1 MAEEDDFSLM
11 LSQSMHD
18 ASQDDDDMRL
28 FLSQSQP
35 RVRRSL
41 NESTMSDVTESAA
54 SVKLDVQRIE
64 AIIKLNQKS
73 MLAQN
78 KVVME
83 LVANISVTV
92 SEISDRLV
100 VVENKLRT
108 LNTIAINNNEQI
120 SELKKDSANKMK
132 KQQDRILQI
141 ENRLNNIENKRSTP
155 STSGNN
161 GNEIALQENNIDSKN
176 ENSVIILNFPYG
188 QKDREDV
195 DELINRGL
203 GLNIRAKSVHR
214 APSKDYNAG
223 VLTIE
228 LSSQDDKAAL
238 IRNKYKL
245 RRNEC
250 YSNVYIDVLTHTE
263 IFRLKTV
270 FTY

>member
-18 ASQDDDDMRL
+18 ASQDDHSMWS

-35 RVRRSL
+35 RNL

-108 LNTIAINNNEQI
+108 LNTIAINNNEHI
-120 SELKKDSANKMK
+120 SELKKDSVNKMK
-132 KQQDRILQI
+132 KQQD
-141 ENRLNNIENKRSTP
+141 K
-155 STSGNN
+155 
-161 GNEIALQENNIDSKN
+161 
-176 ENSVIILNFPYG
+176 
-188 QKDREDV
+188 
-195 DELINRGL
+195 
-203 GLNIRAKSVHR
+203 
-214 APSKDYNAG
+214 
-223 VLTIE
+223 
-228 LSSQDDKAAL
+228 
-238 IRNKYKL
+238 
-245 RRNEC
+245 
-250 YSNVYIDVLTHTE
+250 
-263 IFRLKTV
+263 LKTD
-270 FTY
+270 